1 MMHSITVLKT
11 KCLRTQFF
19 GCSTFL
25 KNSPEK
31 ICLLRLLKITLLLQ
45 TLDFFAIT
53 QKFATKILFF
63 ILSLESLL
71 KVPFKTT
78 MTGAGRGMRPAA
90 PPLPL
95 QERSEEGGAR
105 RPAAEMRQD

>member
-1 MMHSITVLKT
+1 MFANAIFWLFNLSQK
-11 KCLRTQFF
+11 F
-19 GCSTFL
+19 
-25 KNSPEK
+25 PEK

-45 TLDFFAIT
+45 TLEFFCYNA
-53 QKFATKILFF
+53 KVCNNKMFYFN
-63 ILSLESLL
+63 LSLKFLL
-71 KVPFKTT
+71 KALFKT

-105 RPAAEMRQD
+105 RPPAAEMRQN